1 MINFSLDEFNIKRL
15 PWYGRWE
22 RDTCLQ
28 REDWKKKKNRK
39 NRGRNSWQDHRGGW
53 VTALALKLIV
63 WRRQVSNAR
72 NSSNA
77 IKYSIQSRNRPRC
90 FRVSP
95 ARPLPPRAWT
105 RNRPARRWEGLVI
118 HASLVLPFSSSK
130 SFVLIDINWYKITR
144 GKEEIRFLKWFFNKY
159 EYKNLKL
166 NTDPEI
172 ESFGNILLLYL
183 YDDILY

>member
-1 MINFSLDEFNIKRL
+1 MDDERGILACK
-15 PWYGRWE
+15 GRAE
-22 RDTCLQ
+22 
-28 REDWKKKKNRK
+28 KKKKNRK

-95 ARPLPPRAWT
+95 ARPLPP
-105 RNRPARRWEGLVI
+105 VI

-166 NTDPEI
+166 NTDPMI